1 LAIAAGERQSLAL
14 KGDGTVVAWGDN
26 YYGQCNL
33 PRGLSGVVSIAAS
46 RELSL
51 ALFDGIDQPP
61 VTGNYKLE
69 TSRNTAK
76 SMPLFK
82 LHQVCSDPDWDS
94 FIITGVSPNTAAGGT
109 AQING
114 STILYTPPAD
124 FVGSDSF
131 TYAVRDCRGAIS
143 EGTVN
148 VTVSAATGNGQNFV
162 KVTMSSSGEATL
174 HFAGI
179 PGVTYVIDASTDLVH
194 WDNIGSAR
202 AGANGL
208 FEFVDPQAG
217 NYTSRYYRS
226 RHTP

>member
-114 STILYTPPAD
+114 STVLYTPPAD

-131 TYAVRDCRGAIS
+131 TYTVRDSRGAAA
-143 EGTVN
+143 EGTVH
-148 VTVSAATGNGQNFV
+148 VTVTAST
-162 KVTMSSSGEATL
+162 SSGPNVVGVSVGSDGSATVR
-174 HFAGI
+174 FAGI
-179 PGVTYVIDASTDLVH
+179 PGISYLIEASTDLVH
-194 WDNIGSAR
+194 WDSIGSTT

-208 FEFVDPQAG
+208 FEFVDPEAG